1 MQSYLKH
8 IFYWLLDRRSLQPVI
23 PMNIGIT
30 AILYSL
36 FLLSFSQEKLEKL
49 DKKSN
54 LSIVKKYQ
62 INIYNNQKTIPLRIN
77 KRTLTGTL
85 ADILKKENQPSMI
98 LNFIFVDNGEIR
110 RLNRKYLG
118 RNRNTDVIAF
128 GLKDK

>member
-85 ADILKKENQPSMI
+85 ADI
-98 LNFIFVDNGEIR
+98 
-110 RLNRKYLG
+110 
-118 RNRNTDVIAF
+118 
-128 GLKDK
+128 